1 MHLLSPGSRLL
12 LVSLVLV
19 GTVGC
24 DQATKQLAISH
35 LRDEP
40 AQTFLGGFLRLVF
53 AENPGAFLSLGGRLP
68 PALRFGLLTIGVG
81 VLLLVALLYLVRSQR
96 IGRLHVVA
104 LALAIGGG
112 VSNWFDRLVNDGRV
126 VDFLVL
132 GIGPVRTGVFNVA
145 DVAIM
150 IGIGL
155 MLWGNRS
162 AKQEPPRAGL

>member
-162 AKQEPPRAGL
+162 AKQEPPRASL